1 MPGGIGRQEILRQI
15 LTDESWV
22 SAMDDRSLVMVRR
35 HLPDDLDV
43 ELVPFGSLVA
53 RFAGMMGDTGFPRL
67 TRPQMRSMIQAVA
80 AGFPDSSLI
89 YAAANLPGLAEAFAN
104 AITELHYHGYTS
116 ADLVEAASQTT
127 NSLTAMKLSQLGEL
141 DRQLRQIATE
151 SSREFGIDRA
161 KFCLDLEEI
170 PELRE
175 RHVVIYASQESQPVY
190 EDWIAWLAKT
200 GTVVDLIVEQIP
212 GQIEVFRASRQTVH
226 RIAPTRM
233 EQPDEPTWIRH
244 LFTDTKASESPEI
257 EIWQTGDPLAE
268 CEWVCRECQKLIAQ
282 GMPEESIGVYARN
295 SESYLPLMVAS
306 ARRLGVRIAGSMSAP
321 VLSNG
326 FAGLTLKIL
335 QVLGGSDIRKLERVV
350 RSTYFGLEPAE
361 RAWLIQ
367 AIKSSREAVGDA
379 WSALQTHAES
389 APEGEWLR
397 SLLNW
402 RKRSSEAS
410 MPMSGWAVHFRD
422 LWEGT
427 RVLERAAHDYEET
440 RERDLK
446 AMTVLQRSLRDA
458 VLQDRDTPLDFAG
471 FLAKAEEL
479 WDLERVLWSRKE
491 AGVHVT
497 SSTSELSGFSV
508 LFCLGMLE
516 GTFPRRRT
524 EDPVLDDF
532 DRAELAKLCPNRP
545 PLTTSHD
552 TAKAERDEFIR
563 ICGSAK
569 DRLVLSYPMTQ
580 DESDAVP
587 AFYLSEVERA
597 SARGAKRVLHR
608 RKDMTPPVE
617 ECYAVSDSVLAR
629 ALDGPRIAPEVPRV
643 TDPVVQAMIRPVWEE
658 GVDLRELSIASVCPF
673 QAAMRYRLPMKP
685 KGQYGTMYW
694 LSRIPA
700 EAQLA
705 EAPDAATARMALRAA
720 VDRQRE
726 ELAGEL
732 ESWQSRLI
740 DDAVTRVIDSWVRK
754 EFAARAAFGLTN
766 QKLDTN
772 VRTGGDHLRGK
783 IKFRDVDVPI
793 RAKFPAAW
801 SGEGSTTLTSYES
814 SVPGTA
820 KDVDKTPAL
829 RFRLG
834 LTMAMLRDN
843 PDYAALQVDSID
855 GSRVL
860 FVLAGSAFNLPDE
873 MPEDLKV
880 VVYPIQKGALAG
892 MAARRQL
899 KKESWEHA
907 LRVLEELD
915 RGEMLPKPGTQC
927 ERCSYSDLCRRH
939 IEFGDFSSPLEED
952 YA

>member
-15 LTDESWV
+15 LTEESWV

-35 HLPDDLDV
+35 HLPDDMDV
-43 ELVPFGSLVA
+43 EIVPFGSLVA

-80 AGFPDSSLI
+80 AGFPESSLVS
-89 YAAANLPGLAEAFAN
+89 AAAALPGLADAFAS
-104 AITELHYHGYTS
+104 ALTELHYHGYTTT
-116 ADLVEAASQTT
+116 DLTEAATRTS
-127 NSLTAMKLSQLGEL
+127 NSLTAIKLSQLGEL
-141 DRQLRQIATE
+141 DRRLRQLATD

-161 KFCLDLEEI
+161 QFCLEMAEI

-175 RHVVIYASQESQPVY
+175 RHVVIFASHESQPVY
-190 EDWIAWLAKT
+190 EEWIAWLSKT
-200 GTVVDLIVEQIP
+200 GTVVDVVVEQIP
-212 GQIEVFRASRQTVH
+212 GQLEVFRASRQTVD
-226 RIAPTRM
+226 RIAPTQM
-233 EQPDEPTWIRH
+233 IQPEDPTWIRH
-244 LFTDTKASESPEI
+244 LFTETKASESPDV

-268 CEWVCRECQKLIAQ
+268 CEWVCRECQKLVAQ
-282 GMPEESIGVYARN
+282 GVPEESIGVYARN
-295 SESYLPLMVAS
+295 AESYLPLMVAS

-326 FAGLTLKIL
+326 FAGLTLKVL
-335 QVLGGSDIRKLERVV
+335 QVLAGSDIRKLERVV
-350 RSTYFGLEPAE
+350 RSTYFGLDSSE
-361 RAWLIQ
+361 RAWLVQ
-367 AIKSSREAVGDA
+367 AIRSSRETSADP
-379 WSALQTHAES
+379 WNALQTHAEA

-402 RKRSSEAS
+402 RKRSMDAS

-427 RVLERAAHDYEET
+427 RVLDRAAHDYEET
-440 RERDLK
+440 RSRDLK

-458 VLQDRDTPLDFAG
+458 VLQDRDFPLDFAS

-479 WDLERVLWSRKE
+479 WDLENVLWSRKE

-497 SSTSELSGFSV
+497 SSTSELSGFNV

-524 EDPVLDDF
+524 EDPVLDDL
-532 DRAELAKLCPNRP
+532 DRAELATHCPSLPKLP
-545 PLTTSHD
+545 TSHD

-563 ICGSAK
+563 ICGSARE
-569 DRLVLSYPMTQ
+569 RLVLSYPMTQ

-617 ECYAVSDSVLAR
+617 DCYAVSDSVLAQ
-629 ALDGPRIAPEVPRV
+629 ALEGPRRAPDVPRV
-643 TDPVVQAMIRPVWEE
+643 TDPEVQAMIRPDWEK
-658 GVDLRELSIASVCPF
+658 GVDLKELSIASVCPF
-673 QAAMRYRLPMKP
+673 QAAMRYRLSLNP
-685 KGQYGTMYW
+685 KGSFGSMFW
-694 LSRIPA
+694 LTKIPV

-705 EAPDAATARMALRAA
+705 QAPDALTARMALRAA

-726 ELAGEL
+726 ELADEM
-732 ESWQSRLI
+732 EPWQSRLI

-754 EFAARAAFGLTN
+754 EFAARSAFGLQGQTL
-766 QKLDTN
+766 QTD

-783 IKFRDVDVPI
+783 LKFRDQEVPI

-801 SGEGSTTLTSYES
+801 VGENATTLTSYES

-820 KDVDKTPAL
+820 TEVDKNPAF
-829 RFRLG
+829 RFRFG
-834 LTMAMLRDN
+834 LILAMLRQS
-843 PDYAALQVDSID
+843 PDYAAMQVDSID

-860 FVLAGSAFNLPDE
+860 YVLAGSAFNPPEVMPD
-873 MPEDLKV
+873 DLKI
-880 VVYPIQKGALAG
+880 VVYPSQKGSLAG
-892 MAARRQL
+892 MAAR
-899 KKESWEHA
+899 KKLRLETVA
-907 LRVLEELD
+907 QANRVLEDLD

-927 ERCSYSDLCRRH
+927 ERCNYSDLCRRH
-939 IEFGDFSSPLEED
+939 VEFGDFSSPFEED
-952 YA
+952 FS